1 MPMRQASV
9 RLILLSSLI
18 LIAGSAGCVRRMV
31 TINTDPQ
38 GARVTLN
45 DEEIG
50 TSPVSVDFIWY
61 GDYDV
66 ILHKSGYETL
76 HTHHK
81 LLAPWYQ
88 VPPIDF
94 VAEAL
99 VPFTIHDRR
108 EMFFTLEP
116 AKEINREQLLENA
129 AGFRERT
136 LFAEE

>member
-1 MPMRQASV
+1 VTMRRGSV
-9 RLILLSSLI
+9 RFILLSSLI
-18 LIAGSAGCVRRMV
+18 LTTGSVSCVRRIV
-31 TINTDPQ
+31 IINTAPQ

-50 TSPVSVDFIWY
+50 TSPVSVDFTWY

-66 ILHKSGYETL
+66 ILHKDGHETL

-88 VPPIDF
+88 IPPIDF
-94 VAEAL
+94 IAEAL

-129 AGFRERT
+129 TEFRERT

>member
-1 MPMRQASV
+1 VTIRQGAV
-9 RLILLSSLI
+9 RFILLSSLI
-18 LIAGSAGCVRRMV
+18 LTTGPAGCVRRIV

-50 TSPVSVDFIWY
+50 TSPVSVDFLWY

-66 ILHKSGYETL
+66 ILHKNGYETL

-81 LLAPWYQ
+81 LFAPWYQ

-94 VAEAL
+94 IAEAL
-99 VPFTIHDRR
+99 VPFTIDDRR
-108 EMFFTLEP
+108 EMFFALEP

-129 AGFRERT
+129 AEFRERT

>member
-1 MPMRQASV
+1 MTAREGSV
-9 RLILLSSLI
+9 RFILLSSLI
-18 LIAGSAGCVRRMV
+18 LTAGSVSCVRRIV
-31 TINTDPQ
+31 TIQTDPQ

-66 ILHKSGYETL
+66 ILRKDGYETL
-76 HTHHK
+76 QTHHK

>member
-1 MPMRQASV
+1 MTMQQGLLRFV
-9 RLILLSSLI
+9 LLSL
-18 LIAGSAGCVRRMV
+18 LVLTAGWAGCVRRIM

-45 DEEIG
+45 DKEIG
-50 TSPVSVDFIWY
+50 TSPVSVDFLWY

-66 ILHKSGYETL
+66 ILHKDGYETL

-88 VPPIDF
+88 VAPIDF
-94 VAEAL
+94 IAEAL

-116 AKEINREQLLENA
+116 AKEINRQQLLDQANE
-129 AGFRERT
+129 FRERT